1 MKTKPGWV
9 RRICTLSLS
18 AVAAFAVAG
27 PTAGAEPAPPPAI
40 EPARVLPL
48 PPELDPGFYHP
59 PAEVFGA
66 KAPGEI
72 IAVRQVNVANF
83 GLIPLNVDAWQV
95 SYRSNNSRDEA
106 IPAVATLIKPRGT
119 APQPRKLLSVQIA
132 EDSTAG
138 YCTPSYA
145 LQHLSVAPFVGQIV
159 APAEFLFAQA
169 ALQQGWA
176 VVIPDHQ
183 GPNSAYA
190 AGPLAGRITLDGIRA
205 ATSFAPLEVG
215 PDAPVGMY
223 GYSGGSI
230 ATGHAAELHESYAPE
245 LNIAATAM
253 GGVGADLGAA
263 LNMSNNQATSGL
275 VFAAVIGLS
284 REYPEFAAFLD
295 RNLDPL
301 GQALRTIKAPLCV
314 QYQSNL
320 LPFLNMKGM
329 MRTPGDPLHDPAVV
343 PMLDDTRMGKS
354 APGMPMFIWHSAWDE
369 ILPLHSTNQLVDTYC
384 KDPSAQVTYTRDHA
398 SEHIVAE
405 VTGGP
410 TALLWM
416 RDRLNG
422 VPAAPGCTTTGAPS
436 MMGTPGQLEY
446 VGSMLGE
453 TVASFFG
460 KPIGA
465 R

>member
-18 AVAAFAVAG
+18 AVAVFAVVGTPA
-27 PTAGAEPAPPPAI
+27 AAEPAPQAI

-72 IAVRQVNVANF
+72 IAVRQVNVGNF

-95 SYRSNNSRDEA
+95 SYRSNNSRDEP

-119 APQPRKLLSVQIA
+119 APTPRKLLSVQIA

-230 ATGHAAELHESYAPE
+230 ATGHAAELHRTYAPE

-263 LNMSNNQATSGL
+263 LEMSNNQATSGL
-275 VFAAVIGLS
+275 VFAAVMGLS

-301 GQALRTIKAPLCV
+301 GKTLMTLKAPLCV
-314 QYQSNL
+314 QYQSSL
-320 LPFLNMKGM
+320 FPFLNMKGM
-329 MRTPGDPLHDPAVV
+329 MRTQGDPMRDPAVAA
-343 PMLDDTRMGKS
+343 MLDDTRMGRS
-354 APGMPMFIWHSAWDE
+354 VPAMPMFIWHSAWDE
-369 ILPLHSTNQLVDTYC
+369 ILPLHATDQLVDTYC
-384 KDPSAQVTYTRDHA
+384 TDPNAQVTYTRDHA

-410 TALLWM
+410 AALMWM

-422 VPAAPGCTTTGAPS
+422 VPATRGCTTTDVPS
-436 MMGTPGQLEY
+436 MLGTPGQLDFM
-446 VGSMLGE
+446 GSMLGE
-453 TVASFFG
+453 TFASFFG

>member
-18 AVAAFAVAG
+18 AVAVFAVVG
-27 PTAGAEPAPPPAI
+27 PPASAEPAPTPPI

-59 PAEVFGA
+59 PVEVFAG

-72 IAVRQVNVANF
+72 IAVRQVDVANF

-106 IPAVATLIKPRGT
+106 IPAVATLIKPRGVSST
-119 APQPRKLLSVQIA
+119 PRKLLSVQIA

-145 LQHLSVAPFVGQIV
+145 LQHLSVAPLVGQIV
-159 APAEFLFAQA
+159 APAEFVFAQA

-215 PDAPVGMY
+215 PESPVGMY

-230 ATGHAAELHESYAPE
+230 ATGHAAELHKTYAPE
-245 LNIAATAM
+245 LNIVATAM

-263 LNMSNNQATSGL
+263 LEMSNNQATSGL
-275 VFAAVIGLS
+275 VFAAVMGLA
-284 REYPEFAAFLD
+284 REYPDFAAFLD

-301 GQALRTIKAPLCV
+301 GKALMTIKAPLCV
-314 QYQSNL
+314 QYQSAL
-320 LPFLNMKGM
+320 LPFLNLKGM
-329 MRTPGDPLHDPAVV
+329 MRTQGDPMRDPVV
-343 PMLDDTRMGKS
+343 AAMLDDTHMGHS
-354 APGMPMFIWHSAWDE
+354 VPEMPMFIWHSAWDE

-384 KDPSAQVTYTRDHA
+384 QAGATVQYTRDHA
-398 SEHIVAE
+398 SEHIIAE
-405 VTGGP
+405 VVGGP
-410 TALLWM
+410 TGLMWM

-422 VPAAPGCTTTGAPS
+422 VPATPGCTTTDTPS
-436 MMGTPGQLEY
+436 MLGTRGQLEFM
-446 VGSMLGE
+446 GSLIGE
-453 TVASFFG
+453 TLASFLG

>member
-1 MKTKPGWV
+1 MKTESGWV

-18 AVAAFAVAG
+18 AVAVVAVVGTPAW
-27 PTAGAEPAPPPAI
+27 AEPAAPPI

-59 PAEVFGA
+59 PADVVAA

-72 IAVRQVNVANF
+72 IAARQVNVANF
-83 GLIPLNVDAWQV
+83 GIIPLNVDAWQV

-106 IPAVATLIKPRGT
+106 IPAVATLIKPRG
-119 APQPRKLLSVQIA
+119 ASPDPRKLLSVQIA

-145 LQHLSVAPFVGQIV
+145 LQHLSVASFVGQIV
-159 APAEFLFAQA
+159 APAEFVFAQA

-215 PDAPVGMY
+215 SESPVGMY

-230 ATGHAAELHESYAPE
+230 ATGHAAELHKSYAPE

-263 LNMSNNQATSGL
+263 LEMSNNQATSGL
-275 VFAAVIGLS
+275 VFAAVMGLS
-284 REYPEFAAFLD
+284 REYPEFATFLD

-301 GQALRTIKAPLCV
+301 GKALMTIKAPLCV
-314 QYQSNL
+314 QYQSAL

-329 MRTPGDPLHDPAVV
+329 MRSPGDPLRDPAVAA
-343 PMLDDTRMGKS
+343 MLDDTRMGQS
-354 APGMPMFIWHSAWDE
+354 VPEMPMFIWHSAWDE

-384 KDPSAQVTYTRDHA
+384 KDPNAQVHYTRDHA

-410 TALLWM
+410 SALLWM

-422 VPAAPGCTTTGAPS
+422 VPATPGCTTADAAS
-436 MMGTPGQLEY
+436 MLGTPGQLEFM
-446 VGSMLGE
+446 GSVIGE
-453 TVASFFG
+453 TLVSFFG